1 MITNP
6 VNLNKI
12 TSAYSNSVTNPAAE
26 QAANTLPEE
35 LKNAEATTALTDSLE
50 LGKSDAED
58 FGTYKID
65 RQKLNAIKLDFKKN
79 TESFKEMI
87 RGLIEKQGKNYEE
100 VLSAI
105 RNGESPVIEIDAET
119 RAKAEE
125 AISDDGYWGVNKTS
139 ERILDFAKTI
149 SGGDTSKIG
158 LLKDAF
164 KEAFE
169 SAKEAFGGKLPDIS
183 QKTYDQVMKG
193 FDEWENPS
201 AIEESE

>member
-1 MITNP
+1 
-6 VNLNKI
+6 
-12 TSAYSNSVTNPAAE
+12 
-26 QAANTLPEE
+26 
-35 LKNAEATTALTDSLE
+35 
-50 LGKSDAED
+50 
-58 FGTYKID
+58 
-65 RQKLNAIKLDFKKN
+65 
-79 TESFKEMI
+79 MI

-169 SAKEAFGGKLPDIS
+169 SAKEAFGGTLPDIS